1 MTTAGHAMTEP
12 VRIPYLTPV
21 PDSLPPYDDERTALR
36 RLRALSPA
44 AAGRVPAVPTS
55 RVPAVPLG
63 RVPAARTGSTPA
75 ARSRGVRAVRVTTT
89 TVEDTVPGWSREAD
103 VGVRSTSSADLP
115 PAGRAAQLLA
125 RALIEVLSHQRPL
138 AQLRTYCAPDV
149 FAGLQARQ
157 QPTRTLASVRM
168 VRVCEPADGVAEV
181 TVVARAGQ
189 RAWALAFRMEGIDG
203 RWRITAVETA

>member
-1 MTTAGHAMTEP
+1 MTTAGTAVTEP
-12 VRIPYLTPV
+12 VRVPYLTPV

-36 RLRALSPA
+36 RLRVLSPA
-44 AAGRVPAVPTS
+44 VAGRIPAAPTGRIPAAPTGRVPV
-55 RVPAVPLG
+55 VPARRMPTV
-63 RVPAARTGSTPA
+63 RARGA
-75 ARSRGVRAVRVTTT
+75 RAVRVTTT

-103 VGVRSTSSADLP
+103 VGVRSTPTADLP

-138 AQLRTYCAPDV
+138 AQLRPYCAPDV
-149 FAGLQARQ
+149 FAGLQTRQ